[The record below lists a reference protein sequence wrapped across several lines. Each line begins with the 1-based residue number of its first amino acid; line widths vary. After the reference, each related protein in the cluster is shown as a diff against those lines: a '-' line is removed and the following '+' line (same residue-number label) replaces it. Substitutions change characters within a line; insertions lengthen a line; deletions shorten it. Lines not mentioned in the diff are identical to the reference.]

1 MTQGEIEA
9 LSKTIEK
16 LSAELELD
24 IMKDIV
30 RRMKAND
37 NLVTSSAA
45 YQIERL
51 QQMGRTDEYIKKRLQ
66 EYLKVSEAEIN
77 KVYVVETQKQYE
89 KFEVLFKKTGDIY
102 VPYSKNAEMQ
112 VVINAML
119 TQTKNTFRNFA
130 DTAAFSSIVNGRT
143 VTTALAEYYWDVL
156 DNALMGITTGAFD
169 YNTALRK
176 AVTKMTRSGLRT
188 VDYASGRS
196 YRIESAARM
205 ALMTGYSQINQ
216 ELNSQMAE
224 ALGTNTFE
232 VSYHIGAR
240 PSHQEWQ
247 GRVYTHEELVNTCEL
262 GQVTGLCGANCYHWY
277 NPFIEGVSVRNY
289 TDDQL
294 KSMMEEENRFRT
306 YDGKEYTT
314 YTGLQQQRKLE
325 LIIRTLREE
334 VALLTEGDGADFDIL
349 AAKIKY
355 RQTLQEY
362 TKFSESVG
370 LPEQKER
377 IYMDGLGKVA

>member
-37 NLVTSSAA
+37 NLMTSSAA

-51 QQMGRTDEYIKKRLQ
+51 QQMGRTDDYIKARLQ

-77 KVYVVETQKQYE
+77 KIYVVETQRQYE
-89 KFEVLFKKTGDIY
+89 KFEVLFKKTGNVF

-112 VVINAML
+112 VIINAML

-130 DTAAFSSIVNGRT
+130 DTAAFSTIVNGKT
-143 VTTALAEYYWDVL
+143 ITTALAEYYWDVL

-216 ELNSQMAE
+216 EMNSQIAD
-224 ALGTNTFE
+224 ALGINTFE

-294 KSMMEEENRFRT
+294 KNMLEEENRSRT

-325 LIIRTLREE
+325 LIMRTVREE
-334 VALLTEGDGADFDIL
+334 IALLTEGDGADFDIL